1 MTNNEQ
7 NAKNGQ
13 GFIEQLKQK
22 INTIMTKNEQNA
34 KNGQG
39 FIEQLMQKITEQ
51 SPDEASAKRAHEL
64 AMEIVVSHG
73 KVNLDA
79 EDVKSIVDAPGNF
92 AAFDVVIGDDCVNR
106 GDELVSQIA
115 AQTAGFG
122 KINNFLFYFFYS
134 NKHELRK
141 DDIDTF
147 SKWISANHSDCD
159 IIWGTTEVDQAPY
172 SLRTVVLLSHD

>member
-7 NAKNGQ
+7 NAENGQ
-13 GFIEQLKQK
+13 V
-22 INTIMTKNEQNA
+22 
-34 KNGQG
+34 

-51 SPDEASAKRAHEL
+51 SPDEAYAQRAIDL
-64 AMEIVVSHG
+64 AMEIVVNPG

-79 EDVKSIVDAPGNF
+79 EDVNWILNSPGTF

-106 GDELVSQIA
+106 GDELVNQIT

-147 SKWISANHSDCD
+147 SEWISANHSDCD

>member
-7 NAKNGQ
+7 NAENGQ
-13 GFIEQLKQK
+13 V
-22 INTIMTKNEQNA
+22 
-34 KNGQG
+34 

-51 SPDEASAKRAHEL
+51 SPDEASAQRAIEL
-64 AMEIVVSHG
+64 AMEIVVNHG

-79 EDVKSIVDAPGNF
+79 EDVKRIVDAPGNF
-92 AAFDVVIGDDCVNR
+92 AAFDVVIDDDCPNR
-106 GDELVSQIA
+106 GDELVNQIA
-115 AQTAGFG
+115 AQTARFG

-141 DDIDTF
+141 DDIDPF
-147 SKWISANHSDCD
+147 SEWISANLSDCD

-172 SLRTVVLLSHD
+172 SLRAIVLLSHD

>member
-7 NAKNGQ
+7 NAENGQ
-13 GFIEQLKQK
+13 V
-22 INTIMTKNEQNA
+22 
-34 KNGQG
+34 

-51 SPDEASAKRAHEL
+51 SPDEASAQRAIEL
-64 AMEIVVSHG
+64 AMEIVVNHG

-79 EDVKSIVDAPGNF
+79 EDVKRIVDAPGTF
-92 AAFDVVIGDDCVNR
+92 AAFDVVIVDDCVNR
-106 GDELVSQIA
+106 GDELVNQIA

-122 KINNFLFYFFYS
+122 KINNFLFYFFCS

-141 DDIDTF
+141 DDIDPF
-147 SKWISANHSDCD
+147 SEWISANLSDCD

-172 SLRTVVLLSHD
+172 SLRAIVLLSHD